1 MFSFTFGKPVL
12 LITLFE
18 LLFGAAILTAQP
30 TALPEIQ
37 GSARPL
43 SLEARVACQQAI
55 ERIYWQHRI
64 WPAENP
70 KPKPPLEAIMPLEVI
85 RAKVEDSLRLSNALD
100 WPPSGPIDACD

>member
-37 GSARPL
+37 GSALTL

-55 ERIYWQHRI
+55 EGIYWQHRS
-64 WPAENP
+64 WPVAHR
-70 KPKPPLEAIMPLEVI
+70 KPKPPPAALTPSGVM
-85 RAKVEDSLRLSNALD
+85 RATVDASLRLRNALER
-100 WPPSGPIDACD
+100 